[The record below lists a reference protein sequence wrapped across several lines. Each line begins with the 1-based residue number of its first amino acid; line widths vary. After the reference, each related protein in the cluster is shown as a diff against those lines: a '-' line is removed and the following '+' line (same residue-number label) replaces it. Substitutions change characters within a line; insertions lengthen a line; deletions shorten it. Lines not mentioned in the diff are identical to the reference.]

1 MSKETGRVRSVHI
14 GTREDMSKQ
23 PRRRVEVAEDG
34 FVGDNHQGFTRIA
47 YEGDKDPEGTLRR
60 NERQWSGISA
70 DELAQISQVL
80 NLNRALEAEDLGANL
95 CVSGIENFSGL
106 PRGTRLSFSSGAV
119 LAIEEYNPP
128 CVEMGEKLASL
139 YATELGYAPYSV
151 LSR

>member
-1 MSKETGRVRSVHI
+1 
-14 GTREDMSKQ
+14 
-23 PRRRVEVAEDG
+23 
-34 FVGDNHQGFTRIA
+34 
-47 YEGDKDPEGTLRR
+47 LRR

-95 CVSGIENFSGL
+95 CVSGIENFSRL

-128 CVEMGEKLASL
+128 CMEMGEKLASL
-139 YATELGYAPYSV
+139 YATEQGESFSPRDFVMAARRSRGVVGVVEVPGVIAQDDVV
-151 LSR
+151 LIERPWDPFANADA